1 MIGKKFEILP
11 PENYVELLEKRC
23 VQLENA
29 IKFLE
34 ESVKKAPA
42 GAIRIAGKGKNTQFY
57 HIGENTPKTGRYVT
71 KNEFSLAKK
80 IIQAD
85 YDKIQIEA
93 LNEELSAL
101 QKLMAFSQKGKAAKS
116 LSKVNEYRK
125 AIATPAT
132 LSDEEYAVQWKN
144 MSFRKKSFSSKSAD
158 FATSSGQRVRS
169 KSEIIIA
176 QTLEQSEIPFRYEF
190 PIVLELGDCE
200 FKEFFPDFYCLNLR
214 TRKEFIWEH
223 FGMMDD
229 PQYAAN
235 AVGKLKIYGENGWL
249 PGKNMIISM
258 ETRENPV
265 SVKCIK
271 AIIEQILK

>member
-1 MIGKKFEILP
+1 MARNIEILP
-11 PENYVELLEKRC
+11 PENYMKLIEERRTQVKNAVRF
-23 VQLENA
+23 LENS
-29 IKFLE
+29 I
-34 ESVKKAPA
+34 KKAPS
-42 GAIRIAGKGKNTQFY
+42 GSIRIAAKGKNMQFY
-57 HIGENTPKTGRYVT
+57 HVTENTSKTGRYVT

-101 QKLMAFSQKGKAAKS
+101 QRLMAFSQKGKATKS

-144 MSFRKKSFSSKSAD
+144 MSFRKKSFSSQSAD